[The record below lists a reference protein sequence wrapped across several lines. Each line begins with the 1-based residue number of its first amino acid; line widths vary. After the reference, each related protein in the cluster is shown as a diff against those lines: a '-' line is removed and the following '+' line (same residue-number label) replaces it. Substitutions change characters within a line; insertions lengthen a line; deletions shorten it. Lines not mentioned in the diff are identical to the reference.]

1 MKPEV
6 FVMTDFL
13 NIVLKWHAINYMEIV
28 MLKATYNNNHVI
40 MLDSGLMMY
49 SVMEMR
55 SHYNN
60 VLTQIGEPIIAI
72 AKIVVLC
79 YIVQHKYP

>member
-13 NIVLKWHAINYMEIV
+13 SIVLKWHALNYMVIV
-28 MLKATYNNNHVI
+28 MLKPTYNNNRVI

-55 SHYNN
+55 SHYSN
-60 VLTQIGEPIIAI
+60 VLTQIGEPIIVI